1 MIMKS
6 IVSLIFVLFAFVLS
20 SCSLSD
26 DQPNYY
32 FVPLQVV
39 SAELPESFSL
49 HETYQI
55 NVTYVLPN
63 GCASFEGFDVTPI
76 AETTRNV
83 VPIGSQFDDPECVDG
98 MAEVEGS
105 FNFICLYTDAYL
117 FRFWTG
123 EDENGEHEYLEIEV
137 PVTQ

>member
-1 MIMKS
+1 MTMKRL
-6 IVSLIFVLFAFVLS
+6 VSPIFVVFAFVLT

-26 DQPNYY
+26 DQPNFY

-39 SAELPESFSL
+39 SAELPVSFSL
-49 HETYQI
+49 HETYEI

-63 GCASFEGFDVTPI
+63 GCVSFEGFEVSPI

-83 VPIGSQFDDPECVDG
+83 VPIGSQFDDLECIDG
-98 MAEVEGS
+98 MEEVESS
-105 FNFICLYTDAYL
+105 FNFICLYSDTYL

-123 EDENGEHEYLEIEV
+123 EDENGEQEYLEIEV

>member
-1 MIMKS
+1 MIMKRL
-6 IVSLIFVLFAFVLS
+6 VSPIFVVFAFVLT

-26 DQPNYY
+26 DQPNFY

-39 SAELPESFSL
+39 SAELPVSFSL
-49 HETYQI
+49 HETYEI

-63 GCASFEGFDVTPI
+63 GCVSFEGFEVSPI

-83 VPIGSQFDDPECVDG
+83 VPIGSQFDDLECIDG
-98 MAEVEGS
+98 MEEVESS
-105 FNFICLYTDAYL
+105 FNFICLYSDTYL

-123 EDENGEHEYLEIEV
+123 EDENGEQEYLEIEV